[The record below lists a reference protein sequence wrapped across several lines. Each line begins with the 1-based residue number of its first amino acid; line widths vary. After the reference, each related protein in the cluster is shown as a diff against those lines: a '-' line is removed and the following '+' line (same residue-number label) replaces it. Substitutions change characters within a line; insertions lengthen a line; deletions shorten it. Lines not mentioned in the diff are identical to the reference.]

1 VEYEGKKIWKYLN
14 KNGLSEI
21 TYESKIKSE
30 QYPLLSAGVL
40 ENKVN
45 LDYFLIQVK
54 GYNEGKLHSNTTL
67 GWSLKNIYGT
77 IIKILYNDYNK
88 KHRKFVKKF
97 VRVYRNNEE
106 LVEDFFDLPEWKEF
120 YDFHTKVETMENSEF
135 WYMVYYICEIYKGMN
150 TEFKYEEFTDLGQLA
165 YMSSFEWDAIKKR
178 DETHKKYYSHMYPST
193 LIFKTEMI
201 LNNIEAGLI
210 TSGERYVSNQSLDTV
225 NFNKRNIQKNDIQK
239 IVKENN
245 IIYSVKNK
253 KILFFTKGTQPEKLF
268 AKFYSNK
275 FEPINLMEIHRE
287 VFSDSKEKENLSTNA
302 IKKKIKGIKFSK
314 NYFINTGY
322 KVSTCFV
329 NGTKEFSLTVEKVK

>member
-1 VEYEGKKIWKYLN
+1 
-14 KNGLSEI
+14 
-21 TYESKIKSE
+21 
-30 QYPLLSAGVL
+30 
-40 ENKVN
+40 
-45 LDYFLIQVK
+45 
-54 GYNEGKLHSNTTL
+54 
-67 GWSLKNIYGT
+67 
-77 IIKILYNDYNK
+77 
-88 KHRKFVKKF
+88 
-97 VRVYRNNEE
+97 
-106 LVEDFFDLPEWKEF
+106 
-120 YDFHTKVETMENSEF
+120 
-135 WYMVYYICEIYKGMN
+135 
-150 TEFKYEEFTDLGQLA
+150 
-165 YMSSFEWDAIKKR
+165 
-178 DETHKKYYSHMYPST
+178 
-193 LIFKTEMI
+193 
-201 LNNIEAGLI
+201 
-210 TSGERYVSNQSLDTV
+210 LDTV